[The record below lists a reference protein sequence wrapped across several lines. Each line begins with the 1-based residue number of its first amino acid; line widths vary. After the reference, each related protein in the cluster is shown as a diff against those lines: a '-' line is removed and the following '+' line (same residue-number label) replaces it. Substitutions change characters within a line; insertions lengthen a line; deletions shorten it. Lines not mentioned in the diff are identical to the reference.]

1 MSQPAEPNHG
11 VRYTLELVSAEV
23 DVARYRAEVRA
34 GGAVATVTVRVDRAG
49 ASVET
54 DDPTLAPEHR
64 AQLVALAKTLGKR
77 DGAPWPRRVNRW
89 RAPGVR

>member
-11 VRYTLELVSAEV
+11 VRYTLELVSAEG

-34 GGAVATVTVRVDRAG
+34 GGDLRVVELRVDRAG
-49 ASVET
+49 AAVER
-54 DDPTLAPEHR
+54 DDPSLAPEHR
-64 AQLVALAKTLGKR
+64 SQLVALAKTLGKR
-77 DGAPWPRRVNRW
+77 EGAPWPRRVNRW